1 MTATTLYRNRGQQQ
15 IFGFSHLIHSVSLFF
30 FFGAEFEKSNHD
42 DQSVGGAGKSK

>member
-1 MTATTLYRNRGQQQ
+1 MRMTATTLYRNRGQQQ
-15 IFGFSHLIHSVSLFF
+15 IFGFSHLIDSVSL